1 MLREATISD
10 APAIRRLMQRV
21 PDFWQPWWSDQTL
34 RAALESAN
42 GLALVWEA
50 ESQIVG
56 FICAHD
62 LGFRACLS
70 ELVVDPDMRQQ
81 GIGTRLVTAV
91 EDLLR
96 GRKQRTIIADVWRD
110 AAPFYESLDWSAPD
124 AILLRHRLE
133 PAH

>member
-1 MLREATISD
+1 MLREAIISD
-10 APAIRRLMQRV
+10 APAIRCLMQRV
-21 PDFWQPWWSDQTL
+21 PGFWQPWWSDQTVT
-34 RAALESAN
+34 AAVEAAN
-42 GLALVWEA
+42 GLALVWEV

-62 LGFRACLS
+62 LGFRAYLS
-70 ELVVDPDMRQQ
+70 ELVVDPDVQQQ

-91 EDLLR
+91 EDLLC

-110 AAPFYESLDWSAPD
+110 AAPFYESLEWSAPD

>member
-10 APAIRRLMQRV
+10 APAIRCLMQRV
-21 PDFWQPWWSDQTL
+21 PGFWQPWWSDQTI

-42 GLALVWEA
+42 GLALVWEV

-62 LGFRACLS
+62 LGFRAYLS
-70 ELVVDPDMRQQ
+70 ELVVDPGIQQQ
-81 GIGTRLVTAV
+81 GIGTRLGTAI

-96 GRKQRTIIADVWRD
+96 GRKQRTILADVG
-110 AAPFYESLDWSAPD
+110 AT
-124 AILLRHRLE
+124 RL
-133 PAH
+133 HSTNRSIGQHLMRFF

>member
-1 MLREATISD
+1 MLNAEGA
-10 APAIRRLMQRV
+10 
-21 PDFWQPWWSDQTL
+21 PWWSDQTI

-42 GLALVWEA
+42 GLALVWEV

-62 LGFRACLS
+62 LGFRAYLS
-70 ELVVDPDMRQQ
+70 ELVVDPGIQQQ
-81 GIGTRLVTAV
+81 GIGTRLVTTI

-96 GRKQRTIIADVWRD
+96 GRKQRTIVADVWRD
-110 AAPFYESLDWSAPD
+110 AAPLYQSLDWSAPD